1 MNHTSTGV
9 CLLAA
14 AVPEFIRTNRLE
26 LRPFTLSDGPAVLAY
41 SQDADWAEYQQTTP
55 STEQEAE
62 RVVAGMLLR
71 DWETEPAWAITRSG
85 AVVGLVSLVFSAG
98 HRIALLG
105 YGIHRKHRGLGLTGE
120 AIGAV
125 LDEAFACYAQLARVA
140 ANTDAR
146 NRSSTRLL
154 EKLGFT
160 HEGTLRSGGVT
171 AKGELVDGA
180 FYGLLRLDWPSRP
193 R

>member
-1 MNHTSTGV
+1 
-9 CLLAA
+9 
-14 AVPEFIRTNRLE
+14 
-26 LRPFTLSDGPAVLAY
+26 
-41 SQDADWAEYQQTTP
+41 
-55 STEQEAE
+55 
-62 RVVAGMLLR
+62 MLLR
-71 DWETEPAWAITRSG
+71 DWVDQPAWAVTLSRG
-85 AVVGLVSLVFSAG
+85 VVGLVSLVFSAG

-105 YGIHRKHRGLGLTGE
+105 YGIHKDHRGLGLTGE
-120 AIGAV
+120 AIQAV
-125 LDEAFACYAQLARVA
+125 LTEAFAAYQQLTRVA

-146 NRSSTRLL
+146 NRSSSRLL

-180 FYGLLRLDWPSRP
+180 IYALLRSEWQVRA